1 VNGLASAWSAEPFVL
16 AGAALAVALFA
27 QGFVRLRRRGRRD
40 HAPWSRA
47 LLFGAAVALGV
58 LALVSPLDKVG
69 EDYLLSGHMLQH
81 MVIGDAVPALLLLA
95 LRGPLL
101 FFVLPAA
108 VLVRAARVRPLR
120 RLLHVL
126 LLPSV
131 AFGLWVAVI
140 AAWHVPMAY
149 DWVLGN
155 PVPHTFEH
163 VTFFLAGLLVWSQ
176 LIDPARREAL
186 TPLRR
191 LWYALGL
198 FVAGTMLAN
207 VLIFSYQPLYP
218 AYANQPDRLFGL
230 SPIGDQDLAALVM
243 MAEQAL
249 TLGLFAWLT
258 VRAWDFAG
266 RRSEPRHADTH
277 PLAS

>member
-1 VNGLASAWSAEPFVL
+1 MSELASAWSVDPLVL

-27 QGFVRLRRRGRRD
+27 QGFVRLRRRGRFD

-47 LLFGAAVALGV
+47 TLFCAAVVLGV

-81 MVIGDAVPALLLLA
+81 LVIGDAVPALLLLA

-101 FFVLPAA
+101 FFVIPAA
-108 VLVRAARVRPLR
+108 VLVRAARMRPLR
-120 RLLHVL
+120 RALHLL

-131 AFGLWVAVI
+131 AFGLWVAAI
-140 AAWHVPMAY
+140 AAWHVPVAY

-163 VTFFLAGLLVWSQ
+163 LTFFLAGLLVWAQ
-176 LIDPARREAL
+176 LIDPARRGAL
-186 TPLRR
+186 SRGRR
-191 LWYALGL
+191 LGFAFAL
-198 FVAGTMLAN
+198 FVAGSMLGN
-207 VLIFSYQPLYP
+207 VLIFSYRSLYP
-218 AYANQPDRLFGL
+218 AYANQPERLFGL
-230 SPIGDQDLAALVM
+230 SPLADQDLAGLVM
-243 MAEQAL
+243 MGEQAL